1 MKNNENPGPVL
12 CGGATFAY
20 HIWVS
25 TSKVVG
31 SSSQGDRLRTSQKAL
46 GSVVSPWGMCSYL
59 NTGKF
64 LETFSREQTS
74 PIEENA
80 SLTVVIGDLVL
91 AFHWSAF
98 PRLHK

>member
-1 MKNNENPGPVL
+1 MKNNENLGPIL

-20 HIWVS
+20 HSWVS

-31 SSSQGDRLRTSQKAL
+31 SSSVGDRFRTSKKAL
-46 GSVVSPWGMCSYL
+46 EVVSPWGVCSYV

-64 LETFSREQTS
+64 LGTFSREQTS

-80 SLTVVIGDLVL
+80 SLRVIIGDLVL